1 MFGAETSH
9 GLGYSKSS
17 SDLGVTGTGLF
28 SGFFHLLPIW
38 NRDQLP
44 PMETPGIVDS
54 SCRQKAREA
63 VYGCRGGG
71 LTIIRRLKGLRDLK
85 EGAGSVR
92 SGAGSRISE
101 ASG

>member
-17 SDLGVTGTGLF
+17 SDLGVTGTVKTSWF
-28 SGFFHLLPIW
+28 KPAS
-38 NRDQLP
+38 RDQLP